1 MTFGGISEASG
12 SAASSWKM
20 SQSARYAERPHDARK
35 YSIHGGKLAPI
46 HGTVNASRYVGW
58 RSPGRAGRASSAAA
72 ASAAAAALSSADVG
86 DGDDGARALIRSF
99 HVAWTVAAAAV
110 AGAAVGAAGAAAV
123 ALRCVLYVCGPTVY
137 RSVRACTR
145 SRKLRKWFDE
155 WWCKKPWTCSFISG
169 VIIHTATCTALN
181 ATLASTRSS
190 RKDARHERLHRR
202 RRPCRDERWRLVHLR
217 LLVRELAVS
226 IGGRQQRRGPRGG
239 PRAEAHGSLSRRRR
253 RSSPRRSCARRW
265 LAHLSLFPPPARAR
279 SPLPP
284 PLRDGR
290 RPERPRRCSP
300 RTAGAAAR
308 VGNTPPAFPRRCHV
322 ERVLARPCSSVVRAE
337 ALHALG
343 RRFEPCH
350 GY

>member
-1 MTFGGISEASG
+1 
-12 SAASSWKM
+12 M

-35 YSIHGGKLAPI
+35 YSIHGGNVAPI

-99 HVAWTVAAAAV
+99 HVAWRVAAAAV

-123 ALRCVLYVCGPTVY
+123 PLRCVLYVCGPTVY

-145 SRKLRKWFDE
+145 SRKLRKWLDE
-155 WWCKKPWTCSFISG
+155 WWCKKPWTFSFISG
-169 VIIHTATCTALN
+169 VIIHIATCSALK
-181 ATLASTRSS
+181 ATLASSRSS

-202 RRPCRDERWRLVHLR
+202 RRPCRDERWRRLCTFGSSSESLLSRLVVGSSGVGHAAGRELRPMASRVADEEVLR
-217 LLVRELAVS
+217 LLGRGAGASRGAPLALS
-226 IGGRQQRRGPRGG
+226 AAAPARRPSPPTLRHRRRPGGRAALQP
-239 PRAEAHGSLSRRRR
+239 PSSRRR
-253 RSSPRRSCARRW
+253 C
-265 LAHLSLFPPPARAR
+265 LSRKHA
-279 SPLPP
+279 SGLP
-284 PLRDGR
+284 
-290 RPERPRRCSP
+290 
-300 RTAGAAAR
+300 
-308 VGNTPPAFPRRCHV
+308 VRRCHV

>member
-123 ALRCVLYVCGPTVY
+123 PLRCVLYVCGPTVY

-145 SRKLRKWFDE
+145 SRKLRKWLDE

-169 VIIHTATCTALN
+169 VIIHTATCSALN

-202 RRPCRDERWRLVHLR
+202 RRPCRDERWRRLCTFGSSSESLLSRLVVGSSGVGHAAG
-217 LLVRELAVS
+217 RELRPMALLATAS
-226 IGGRQQRRGPRGG
+226 
-239 PRAEAHGSLSRRRR
+239 SR
-253 RSSPRRSCARRW
+253 RSSPATPLGAVAAGAP
-265 LAHLSLFPPPARAR
+265 LALSAARAR
-279 SPLPP
+279 PTALPP

-300 RTAGAAAR
+300 RAAGAAA
-308 VGNTPPAFPRRCHV
+308 
-322 ERVLARPCSSVVRAE
+322 
-337 ALHALG
+337 
-343 RRFEPCH
+343 
-350 GY
+350 

>member
-1 MTFGGISEASG
+1 
-12 SAASSWKM
+12 M

-86 DGDDGARALIRSF
+86 DGEDGARALIRSF

-145 SRKLRKWFDE
+145 SRKLRKWLDE
-155 WWCKKPWTCSFISG
+155 WGCKKPWTFSFISG
-169 VIIHTATCTALN
+169 VIIHTANCSALN

-202 RRPCRDERWRLVHLR
+202 RRPCRDERWRRLCTFGSSSESLLSRLVVGNNGVGHAAG
-217 LLVRELAVS
+217 RELRPMALLRDAS
-226 IGGRQQRRGPRGG
+226 
-239 PRAEAHGSLSRRRR
+239 SRRR
-253 RSSPRRSCARRW
+253 SFGCGASAVPEH
-265 LAHLSLFPPPARAR
+265 LALSAARAR
-279 SPLPP
+279 PRRPLPP

-300 RTAGAAAR
+300 RRARAAAG
-308 VGNTPPAFPRRCHV
+308 VGNTPPAFLYGGVTWRGCSHARV
-322 ERVLARPCSSVVRAE
+322 AQWLERKLYM
-337 ALHALG
+337 L
-343 RRFEPCH
+343 
-350 GY
+350 

>member
-1 MTFGGISEASG
+1 
-12 SAASSWKM
+12 M

-35 YSIHGGKLAPI
+35 YSIHGGNVAPI

-86 DGDDGARALIRSF
+86 DGEDGARALIRSF

-123 ALRCVLYVCGPTVY
+123 PLRCVLYVCGPTVY

-155 WWCKKPWTCSFISG
+155 WWCKKPWTFSFISG
-169 VIIHTATCTALN
+169 VIIHIATCSALN

-202 RRPCRDERWRLVHLR
+202 RRPCRDERWRRLCTFGSSSESLLSRLVVGSSGVGHAAG
-217 LLVRELAVS
+217 RELRPITLLATGVVAANEEFHCD
-226 IGGRQQRRGPRGG
+226 GGR
-239 PRAEAHGSLSRRRR
+239 
-253 RSSPRRSCARRW
+253 
-265 LAHLSLFPPPARAR
+265 
-279 SPLPP
+279 
-284 PLRDGR
+284 
-290 RPERPRRCSP
+290 
-300 RTAGAAAR
+300 
-308 VGNTPPAFPRRCHV
+308 
-322 ERVLARPCSSVVRAE
+322 
-337 ALHALG
+337 
-343 RRFEPCH
+343 
-350 GY
+350 

>member
-1 MTFGGISEASG
+1 
-12 SAASSWKM
+12 M

-35 YSIHGGKLAPI
+35 YSIHGGNVAPI

-72 ASAAAAALSSADVG
+72 ASAALSSADVG
-86 DGDDGARALIRSF
+86 DGEDGARALIRSF

-123 ALRCVLYVCGPTVY
+123 PLRCVLYVCGPTVY

-155 WWCKKPWTCSFISG
+155 WWCKKPWTFSFISG
-169 VIIHTATCTALN
+169 VIIHIATCSALKT
-181 ATLASTRSS
+181 TLASTRISK
-190 RKDARHERLHRR
+190 KDARQERLHRR
-202 RRPCRDERWRLVHLR
+202 RRPCRDERWRRLCTFGSSSESLLSRLVVGNNGVGHAAG
-217 LLVRELAVS
+217 RELRPMA
-226 IGGRQQRRGPRGG
+226 
-239 PRAEAHGSLSRRRR
+239 LLRR
-253 RSSPRRSCARRW
+253 RSSGRRHVASSGGRCWRTSRSFRRPRAPAAAAAAAAAGRA
-265 LAHLSLFPPPARAR
+265 PAREAAA
-279 SPLPP
+279 PQPP
-284 PLRDGR
+284 SSR
-290 RPERPRRCSP
+290 RRCLSRKHASGLP
-300 RTAGAAAR
+300 
-308 VGNTPPAFPRRCHV
+308 VRRCHV

>member
-1 MTFGGISEASG
+1 
-12 SAASSWKM
+12 M

-110 AGAAVGAAGAAAV
+110 AGAAVGDAGAAAV

-145 SRKLRKWFDE
+145 SRKLRKWLDE
-155 WWCKKPWTCSFISG
+155 WWCKKPWTFSFISG
-169 VIIHTATCTALN
+169 VIIHTATCSALN

-202 RRPCRDERWRLVHLR
+202 RRPCRDERWRRLCTFGSSSESLLSRLVVGSSGVGHAAG
-217 LLVRELAVS
+217 RELRPMALLATGVVATKKFARAP
-226 IGGRQQRRGPRGG
+226 GGRCWRTSRSFRR
-239 PRAEAHGSLSRRRR
+239 PRAPAAAAAAAAAGRAPAREAAALQPPN
-253 RSSPRRSCARRW
+253 SPRRC
-265 LAHLSLFPPPARAR
+265 LSRKHASGLH
-279 SPLPP
+279 
-284 PLRDGR
+284 
-290 RPERPRRCSP
+290 
-300 RTAGAAAR
+300 
-308 VGNTPPAFPRRCHV
+308 VRRCHV